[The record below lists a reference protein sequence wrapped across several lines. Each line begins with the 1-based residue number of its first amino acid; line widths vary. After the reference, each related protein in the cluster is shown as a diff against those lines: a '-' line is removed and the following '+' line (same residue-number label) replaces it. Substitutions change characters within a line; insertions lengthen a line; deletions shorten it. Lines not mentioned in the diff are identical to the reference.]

1 MRAIHLLIALTVAK
15 AESGFYMTQA
25 TKTLPTLNVS
35 TLPTPWFPDT
45 AHCAAYGLLGRLEM
59 RDEPMTLKDA
69 ILGILVVIIVLAFY
83 LFVVCP
89 ILELDMRGALLP

>member
-1 MRAIHLLIALTVAK
+1 
-15 AESGFYMTQA
+15 
-25 TKTLPTLNVS
+25 
-35 TLPTPWFPDT
+35 
-45 AHCAAYGLLGRLEM
+45 M
-59 RDEPMTLKDA
+59 RDESMTLKDA